1 VKKFIPVIALLTLM
15 IACTDDQLATVS
27 KSLLAAAKSIGIVQ
41 TTVIQAE
48 KQGDISENTCRV
60 ILEGCVK
67 ANEAGLQAVAI
78 TKTISKL
85 DPVSRQQMTPL
96 VQAALSSIKADLM
109 LDLTSVKN
117 EQTRAAITSGLTTA
131 QTLLTVAL
139 TTLQLGG

>member
-1 VKKFIPVIALLTLM
+1 MRKLIPVIAFLTLM
-15 IACTDDQLATVS
+15 IACTDEQLATVS
-27 KSLLAAAKSIGIVQ
+27 KSLLASAKSIGIVQ

-48 KQGDISENTCRV
+48 KQGTISEDSCRA
-60 ILEGCVK
+60 ILEVCVK
-67 ANEAGLQAVAI
+67 ANQAGLQAVEI
-78 TKTISKL
+78 TRTISKL

-96 VQAALSSIKADLM
+96 VQAALSSIQANLM

-139 TTLQLGG
+139 TTLQSGG

>member
-1 VKKFIPVIALLTLM
+1 VRKLIPVIAFLTLM
-15 IACTDDQLATVS
+15 IACTDEQLATVS
-27 KSLLAAAKSIGIVQ
+27 KSLLASAKSIGIVQ

-48 KQGDISENTCRV
+48 KQGTISESTCRL

-78 TKTISKL
+78 TRTISKL

-96 VQAALSSIKADLM
+96 VQAALSSIQANLM

-139 TTLQLGG
+139 TTLQSGG

>member
-1 VKKFIPVIALLTLM
+1 MRKLIPVIAFLTLM
-15 IACTDDQLATVS
+15 IACTDEQLATVS
-27 KSLLAAAKSIGIVQ
+27 KSLLASAKSIGIVQ

-48 KQGDISENTCRV
+48 KQGTISEDSCRA

-67 ANEAGLQAVAI
+67 ANQAGLQAVEI
-78 TKTISKL
+78 TRTISKL

-96 VQAALSSIKADLM
+96 VQAALSSIQANLM

-139 TTLQLGG
+139 TTLQSGG

>member
-1 VKKFIPVIALLTLM
+1 MRKFLPVILLLALTTS
-15 IACTDDQLATVS
+15 CEDQQLVTVS

-48 KQGDISENTCRV
+48 KQGNISENTCRL

-67 ANEAGLQAVAI
+67 ANEVGLQAVEI
-78 TKTISKL
+78 TRTISKL

-96 VQAALSSIKADLM
+96 VQAALSSIQANLV

-117 EQTRAAITSGLTTA
+117 EQTRLAITSGLTTA
-131 QTLLTVAL
+131 QTLLTMAL
-139 TTLQLGG
+139 TTLQSGG